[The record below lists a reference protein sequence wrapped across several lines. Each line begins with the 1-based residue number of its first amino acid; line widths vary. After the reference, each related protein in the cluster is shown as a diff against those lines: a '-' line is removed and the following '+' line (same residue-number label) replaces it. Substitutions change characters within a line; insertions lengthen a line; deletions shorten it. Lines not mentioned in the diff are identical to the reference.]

1 MLFVVLIAV
10 FLALLIGLALK
21 FVLDILQPSSD
32 TGDIHCIT
40 WVEFAVVAAVM
51 ALLVAPVT
59 AYAGKKLSVA
69 NIVTYEQFLN
79 GVETEAV
86 DTVVKCRAGY
96 AGINAAAGESNC
108 SHSYDTG
115 VSYPYTIDE
124 PQDYPCTD
132 GQGKPSTCSRMVPV
146 THWAQIYA
154 PYATREHRYVIK
166 SSFGFMENK
175 PYQFAGAYLDS
186 NPTPYGDR
194 TIPSSVPKGAPKDWL
209 DAKAHL
215 DAGNPRPVTA
225 LGKYDNY
232 ILTGEDE
239 TLLTYSADISRYKK
253 AKLLPDHT
261 VGIRKNPIGGASA
274 SQAQK
279 LSFVG
284 VKVAKE
290 KVWQEALMR
299 FNAALGLKLQGD
311 MHVVV
316 VDAARVPRSSAVS
329 YRNAL
334 KAYWQGPTFG
344 KRALAKNA
352 IIVVIGVSGN
362 SSIEWAES
370 TTGMPNGNELMA
382 QYIRS
387 SLPES
392 EFSPHGLF
400 GEPRTTLKG
409 KKAAVSLSSPRGI
422 LEKIVF
428 EDAPFARASMSCE
441 DENETCVGFADM
453 LDTIEPTTG
462 QKVVIVLVSS
472 TIALLLWLLVGF
484 TSLAGRGISSARR
497 SAVRISSTP
506 RFTNWK

>member
-1 MLFVVLIAV
+1 MVFVVLIAV
-10 FLALLIGLALK
+10 LLALLIGLAVK
-21 FVLDILQPSSD
+21 FVLDMRQLPSDS
-32 TGDIHCIT
+32 GDIHRIT

-51 ALLVAPVT
+51 ALLVAPTT

-79 GVETEAV
+79 GVEIEAV
-86 DTVVKCRAGY
+86 DTPVKCRAGY
-96 AGINAAAGESNC
+96 AGFDAAAGESNC
-108 SHSYDTG
+108 SHTY
-115 VSYPYTIDE
+115 VSGRYTYTKDE

-132 GQGKPSTCSRMVPV
+132 GQGKPLTCSRMVPV
-146 THWAQIYA
+146 THWADIDT
-154 PYATREHRYVIK
+154 PYATREHHYVIR

-175 PYQFAGAYLDS
+175 PYQFADAYLDS
-186 NPTPYGDR
+186 NPTPYGGR
-194 TIPSSVPKGAPKDWL
+194 AIPSDVPKGAPKDWL
-209 DAKAHL
+209 DAKAHQ

-225 LGKYDNY
+225 LGKYDNF

-239 TLLTYSADISRYKK
+239 TLLAYSADISRYKK
-253 AKLLPDHT
+253 AKLLPEHT
-261 VGIRKNPIGGASA
+261 VGIRKNPIAGASA

-284 VKVAKE
+284 VKVTKE
-290 KVWQEALMR
+290 KAWQDALMR

-311 MHVVV
+311 MHVVI
-316 VDAARVPRSSAVS
+316 VDAARVPSSSAVS

-352 IIVVIGVSGN
+352 IIVVIGVSGG

-370 TTGMPNGNELMA
+370 TTGMPNGNEMMA
-382 QYIRS
+382 QYVRDY
-387 SLPES
+387 LPGS
-392 EFSPHGLF
+392 ELSPRGLF
-400 GEPRTTLKG
+400 GEPQTTLKG
-409 KKAAVSLSSPRGI
+409 KKATVSLSSPRGS

-453 LDTIEPTTG
+453 LDTIEPTMN

-472 TIALLLWLLVGF
+472 AIALLLWFLVGF

-497 SAVRISSTP
+497 GAVRISSTY
-506 RFTNWK
+506 RFTN